1 MIQACSGGS
10 EGMLPL
16 ENFEEMRF
24 FTEKWSGQRLALL
37 LTELD
42 GGACLALHAS
52 LNQQCHGVGTVS
64 DHLTHTVTTGYW

>member
-16 ENFEEMRF
+16 ENFEEMSF

-42 GGACLALHAS
+42 GGGGLS
-52 LNQQCHGVGTVS
+52 GTARFAESAVPWS
-64 DHLTHTVTTGYW
+64 RYRK